1 MSKYLISTTENYRVD
16 DADEAKN
23 IIEEAKADPSF
34 ILSKYNC
41 VKKEKK
47 SKGEVIDEWYK
58 LSLTKVFTD
67 EKEPLVQAEVT
78 YNVQDFEVQF

>member
-41 VKKEKK
+41 VKKLTSGINLVLLKFLPMKK
-47 SKGEVIDEWYK
+47 SRLFRPK
-58 LSLTKVFTD
+58 
-67 EKEPLVQAEVT
+67 
-78 YNVQDFEVQF
+78 